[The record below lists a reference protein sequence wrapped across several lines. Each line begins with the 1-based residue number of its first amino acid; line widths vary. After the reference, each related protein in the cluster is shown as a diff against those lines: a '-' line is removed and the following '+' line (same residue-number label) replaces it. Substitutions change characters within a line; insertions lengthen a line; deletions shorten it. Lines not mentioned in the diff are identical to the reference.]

1 MMSQQSGG
9 MDFNL
14 LMQRLRRLVTLDTSV
29 FDEVRTDTA
38 ATIPAAIVAVVSV
51 VLFALGGWLWWVVED
66 FGRTGRFFVES
77 VVVGSILAIILWA
90 VWVGI
95 TYVVLAQV
103 FRARA
108 DINELLRV
116 MGFAAAPLALGLLF
130 FIPAIGFGIA
140 IAVLALFF
148 GAHLIA
154 VQSATD
160 ADAGKVL
167 IATAAGFAVW
177 VIVLG
182 LLSGDDST
190 WTPNIFIY
198 GRFH

>member
-9 MDFNL
+9 MDFNQ

-29 FDEVRTDTA
+29 FDEIRTDTA

-51 VLFALGGWLWWVVED
+51 VLFALGGWLWWIVED

-95 TYVVLAQV
+95 TYVVLTQV

-140 IAVLALFF
+140 FAVLALFF

-177 VIVLG
+177 AIVLG

-198 GRFH
+198 GWFH